1 MGVTM
6 HCPVSLSKTT
16 IIWTIC
22 QVRISP
28 TVHLSDVST
37 KTLAFNADSNSTL
50 SNIPEANFGK
60 LANTIFHFSIPFLNN
75 PTGYNPNEAAA
86 ITIGVIYLVLFF
98 ALSLRLYLSRSWWGL
113 CLPIGVAGK
122 GLFLN
127 IKKKHIAHG
136 FIQLSPPVSSYGKH
150 PWSMLITSEYS
161 LLLSS
166 LS

>member
-6 HCPVSLSKTT
+6 HCPVSLSKTI

-86 ITIGVIYLVLFF
+86 ITIGVIYLVLFL

-122 GLFLN
+122 DLFIN

-136 FIQLSPPVSSYGKH
+136 FI
-150 PWSMLITSEYS
+150 
-161 LLLSS
+161 
-166 LS
+166 